1 MRFVVASPGLER
13 ATALNVGQEFHP
25 LPPGR
30 NTLTDFVI
38 PWGAEGG
45 YSSYFKLFIAEIEGV
60 KKLIVADG
68 ATYSS
73 PGSLGDAMI
82 CKVNANTFEVPAVTL
97 ELPSVTKYVYLQY
110 AAPQTDSDGKEISAS
125 VTVAT
130 GEKMPTDTESNVY
143 FLVGR
148 VIVNAGS
155 VSISQDW
162 TGGVPQI
169 FWFKPCGD
177 S

>member
-13 ATALNVGQEFHP
+13 ATALNVGQELH
-25 LPPGR
+25 LQPPGR

-45 YSSYFKLFIAEIEGV
+45 YSSYFKLFIAEIENV

-73 PGSLGDAMI
+73 PESLGDAMI
-82 CKVNANTFEVPAVTL
+82 CKVNANTLEVPAVML
-97 ELPSVTKYVYLQY
+97 DLPSVTKYVYLQY
-110 AAPQTDSDGKEISAS
+110 TAPQTDSEGNETSAS
-125 VTVAT
+125 VTIVT
-130 GEKMPTDTESNVY
+130 GEKMPVDTESNVY
-143 FLVGR
+143 FLIGR

-169 FWFKPCGD
+169 LWFQYCGA
-177 S
+177 